1 MRGSRSLRT
10 ARGFCILRRSARRNI
25 IAQTP
30 SKTSSLRDYLIVVRR
45 RWIWFVGTIAGA
57 IVVAGIASFLTTPLY
72 ESVAQLTYV
81 KQADVSSAISGSTSL
96 LSSSEVQLQ
105 SETYAALMTTGEME
119 KLAEDEFGRPIPD
132 DIEISSEYV
141 PDTAVLR
148 IKAVGPN
155 SEETRDVVNAYATAF
170 QDWRRRD
177 AVKAYQAA
185 EDIVRSRIERYQS
198 DPNRNS
204 DATYLQLV
212 KMLQDL
218 IVLREAATGNFVIAS
233 EGALPTD
240 PVLPNHVRDIMI
252 GLLVGLVAG
261 IGLVTLIEQL
271 DVRLHSAEAI
281 GEVLNLPVLARVPR
295 MPGNG
300 GNDAG
305 PVTLADPS
313 GPNAEAY
320 RIFRGNLDFADI
332 DGGVR
337 TLMVTSAVQGEG
349 KSTTVANLAVAA
361 ALGGKRVILVDADLR
376 RATIH
381 RLFGLK
387 NQIGLSSVLT
397 GRAALADSLHKIPL
411 PGGDDP
417 EPGVTR
423 GLAVLTSGPLPPN
436 PGEIAGSQRLA
447 DLVVSLTGLADLI
460 LIDAPPFLVVGDA
473 GALSRAVDGIVVVA
487 RLGTVT
493 RAVAHDSR
501 EFLATLPC
509 RVLGVAVVGIPTES
523 AAYRY
528 KYYSKQGDVAGED
541 PPTDVPAEAAPEAP
555 KVATPLAP
563 PPASSSET

>member
-1 MRGSRSLRT
+1 MV
-10 ARGFCILRRSARRNI
+10 A
-25 IAQTP
+25 
-30 SKTSSLRDYLIVVRR
+30 VVT
-45 RWIWFVGTIAGA
+45 VCAAGA
-57 IVVAGIASFLTTPLY
+57 AVVSYTTTPVY
-72 ESVAQLTYV
+72 ESTAQLTFVRQPDIASALSGSSTY
-81 KQADVSSAISGSTSL
+81 ASSA
-96 LSSSEVQLQ
+96 EAQLQ
-105 SETYAALMTTGEME
+105 AQTYAELMTTGEMQRRAAKE
-119 KLAEDEFGRPIPD
+119 LGYPIPD
-132 DIEISSEYV
+132 DVEVRAEYV
-141 PDTAVLR
+141 TDTSVLR
-148 IKAVGPN
+148 IVARSNDPAEAQAVAQ
-155 SEETRDVVNAYATAF
+155 AYADAF
-170 QDWRRRD
+170 TGWRKGETLKQYESAESIIRD
-177 AVKAYQAA
+177 
-185 EDIVRSRIERYQS
+185 RIARFSDDPERFS
-198 DPNRNS
+198 DP
-204 DATYLQLV
+204 AYVQLV
-212 KMLQDL
+212 GRLQD
-218 IVLREAATGNFVIAS
+218 IQVLKGTATGNFVIAAPA
-233 EGALPTD
+233 ELPTE
-240 PVLPNHVRDIMI
+240 PVLPRHVRDMVL
-252 GLLVGLVAG
+252 GLL
-261 IGLVTLIEQL
+261 IGLVLAVGAVVLLEQL
-271 DVRLHSAEAI
+271 DIRVHTIDEI
-281 GEVLNLPVLARVPR
+281 GEALGLPILARVPR
-295 MPGNG
+295 MAGNG
-300 GNDAG
+300 GGASG
-305 PVTLADPS
+305 PVTLVDPV

-349 KSTTVANLAVAA
+349 KSTTAANLAVAA

-397 GRAALADSLHKIPL
+397 GRATLADSLHKIPL

-541 PPTDVPAEAAPEAP
+541 PATDVPAEAAPEAP
-555 KVATPLAP
+555 KVAAPLAP